1 MTDNSHVIL
10 NRQNE
15 DTKKQ
20 MQSWLRQ
27 GSEGEIVK
35 EENAFLTPAC

>member
-1 MTDNSHVIL
+1 MTDNSRALL

-20 MQSWLRQ
+20 VQSWLRQ
-27 GSEGEIVK
+27 GSEGEIVQ
-35 EENAFLTPAC
+35 EGNAFLTSAG

>member
-1 MTDNSHVIL
+1 MTDNSHAIL

-20 MQSWLRQ
+20 MQSWL
-27 GSEGEIVK
+27 VK
-35 EENAFLTPAC
+35 EVKGKESKREMLS